1 MGVLF
6 ALAQHDLKRLL
17 AYHSVENIGII
28 TVGVGVGVLGLSS
41 GTPWLAAL
49 GFAGAL
55 LHGVNHAIFKGLL
68 FLGAGAVLAAT
79 GTRDMERLG
88 GLLHL
93 ARWTGATFL
102 VGAAAISGLPP
113 LNGFVSE
120 FLILV
125 GAARVVAV
133 LPAEPV
139 VPLLVVVVALALI
152 GGPASA
158 RLTASRR
165 MSFPS

>member
-28 TVGVGVGVLGLSS
+28 TMGLGVGVLGLSS

-55 LHGVNHAIFKGLL
+55 LHVVNHAIFKGLL
-68 FLGAGAVLAAT
+68 FLGAGAVLTAT

-88 GLLHL
+88 GLLCL
-93 ARWTGATFL
+93 PPWAGGSFPR
-102 VGAAAISGLPP
+102 GAAPISGRSPP
-113 LNGFVSE
+113 PRVSNPG
-120 FLILV
+120 LH
-125 GAARVVAV
+125 
-133 LPAEPV
+133 
-139 VPLLVVVVALALI
+139 
-152 GGPASA
+152 
-158 RLTASRR
+158 
-165 MSFPS
+165 